1 MISEFLG
8 VLARAPNRAGFMAR
22 ERRRTGPGGLPLQ
35 DGSEKYTVISLFA
48 NSFYAVRNGRNSGDK
63 IVIRGLKGSKG
74 AEDEEDERAEEE
86 KPGYG
91 IPMTTAKEKGGRI
104 AGAKK
109 KERKEREGKEKR
121 EEGEVEEEEGEE
133 QPSGKRR

>member
-1 MISEFLG
+1 MYSR
-8 VLARAPNRAGFMAR
+8 ARAKQGGIYGAR
-22 ERRRTGPGGLPLQ
+22 LAANGGGLPLQ